1 MTRALHGAAFLVVL
15 AAVVAATRIESRP
28 LRWVGVG
35 EQPFDHRW
43 GLRLLIVFVGL
54 LLASFLMVVAR
65 RLSRPSKSPGAEDDM
80 DRRRVIYGI
89 AGAVLL
95 GGIAYALSLPSKPVF
110 SEGPVIL
117 STNPPHDD
125 QSGFRVLI
133 VVAAVILAGL
143 LVLLARAVN
152 RASPSN

>member
-1 MTRALHGAAFLVVL
+1 MA
-15 AAVVAATRIESRP
+15 
-28 LRWVGVG
+28 
-35 EQPFDHRW
+35 
-43 GLRLLIVFVGL
+43 
-54 LLASFLMVVAR
+54 
-65 RLSRPSKSPGAEDDM
+65 
-80 DRRRVIYGI
+80 RRVIYGI

-125 QSGFRVLI
+125 QLGLRVLI

-152 RASPSN
+152 RASP